1 MLGDIFKAYDIRGI
15 YPETVDEAVSRRIGY
30 GVGRFLLEQAPGGDG
45 RVLVGRDMRRSSAPL
60 AVALVEGLNAA
71 GVAVVDVGM
80 CDTSMIYFA
89 VNHLGTIGGVM
100 VTASH
105 NPPKYN
111 GYKISGAE
119 AKPIGSQSGLET
131 IRTYAETPEA
141 AAAATPTARIETVD
155 LWDAYRRHIHQ
166 FLSPL
171 KRPLRVFVD
180 ASNGMAGELVPR
192 IFRGVEGLT
201 ILDLNFEITGSFVH
215 EPNPLVPENMVPT
228 QEGVRQ
234 HEADLGVCFD
244 GDADRCMVVDDLGAT
259 IGCDHLT
266 ALLADHFVKQEPGAK
281 IFYDLRSSRVVKQT
295 VEQAGGQARRSR
307 VGHVFMKAA
316 MREADGLFGGELSG
330 HFYFRNNF
338 YADSGAITFAV
349 VLSVLSNANESLAK
363 LVTPYRAFPQSGEI
377 NFEVADKVAVMNT
390 LKQRYAGEAAVDEL
404 DGVTV
409 DAFEQHGFWF
419 NVRASNT
426 EPLLRLNAEAR
437 DESTLRRLLA
447 ALTPELGT
455 PASSGH

>member
-1 MLGDIFKAYDIRGI
+1 
-15 YPETVDEAVSRRIGY
+15 
-30 GVGRFLLEQAPGGDG
+30 
-45 RVLVGRDMRRSSAPL
+45 
-60 AVALVEGLNAA
+60 
-71 GVAVVDVGM
+71 
-80 CDTSMIYFA
+80 
-89 VNHLGTIGGVM
+89 
-100 VTASH
+100 
-105 NPPKYN
+105 
-111 GYKISGAE
+111 
-119 AKPIGSQSGLET
+119 
-131 IRTYAETPEA
+131 
-141 AAAATPTARIETVD
+141 
-155 LWDAYRRHIHQ
+155 
-166 FLSPL
+166 
-171 KRPLRVFVD
+171 
-180 ASNGMAGELVPR
+180 
-192 IFRGVEGLT
+192 
-201 ILDLNFEITGSFVH
+201 
-215 EPNPLVPENMVPT
+215 
-228 QEGVRQ
+228 
-234 HEADLGVCFD
+234 
-244 GDADRCMVVDDLGAT
+244 
-259 IGCDHLT
+259 
-266 ALLADHFVKQEPGAK
+266 
-281 IFYDLRSSRVVKQT
+281 
-295 VEQAGGQARRSR
+295 
-307 VGHVFMKAA
+307 